1 MEKEEKEFE
10 LVPEQDKNTGVYVV
24 ANYEENK
31 QLVEKFIANDCHL
44 NDKIESDADLKI
56 IKNTRTDIRKKADVI
71 KNARINVTKMLT
83 GTFEEQLKEI
93 EKMLSSA
100 DSTLREKVTAYEAE
114 HKSKIATPKKITLV
128 VKSYDM
134 KLIEKVKAYAI
145 KNGLEANIDN

>member
-1 MEKEEKEFE
+1 MI
-10 LVPEQDKNTGVYVV
+10 LQ
-24 ANYEENK
+24 
-31 QLVEKFIANDCHL
+31 
-44 NDKIESDADLKI
+44 NDKIRH
-56 IKNTRTDIRKKADVI
+56 KNTRTDIRKKADVI

-93 EKMLSSA
+93 EKMLTSA
-100 DSTLREKVTAYEAE
+100 DNTLREKVTVYEAE
-114 HKSKIATPKKITLV
+114 HKSKIAKPKKITLV